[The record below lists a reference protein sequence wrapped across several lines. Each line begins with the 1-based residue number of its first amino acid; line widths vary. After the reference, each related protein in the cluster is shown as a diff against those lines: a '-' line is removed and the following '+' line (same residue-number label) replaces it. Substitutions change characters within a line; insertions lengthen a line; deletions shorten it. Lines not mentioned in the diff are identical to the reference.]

1 MKDFGKNLLRILI
14 LLIWDLISATVA
26 VFAGIEIV
34 YEMGP
39 DHPFGEVFNYALLY
53 LIPLIIFHAL
63 FSIYSTRNRQFGTL
77 DFFRHGVISACIGVV
92 CYLFPRLFDIKSLQ
106 TIDWRATIVIVVV
119 LYLFSCLGHGANRIY
134 RSVAKYY
141 YYRIGGGHKKV
152 NTIIFGAGELG
163 SYLAK
168 RLLVDESENMPIGFI
183 DDNSYLVGSTV
194 AGLRVLGTRHRLAEV
209 IVDKSVGEVIVAIN
223 DISKEILR
231 EVIAVCAESG
241 CKVRRF
247 GSVSD
252 LTSPT
257 GRRLDMADIDT
268 NDLIRREK
276 VELDMETVCNFITG
290 KTVLVTGG
298 AGSIGSEICN
308 QVLKFGAKKLV
319 VFDIHENGL
328 FKIDNILKATYET
341 DRYDTVLGSV
351 RDEDR
356 LNLVFEQYKPD
367 VVFHAAAHKHVPMM
381 ELNPCEAIK
390 NNVFGTWNTAKIAAK
405 HEVSKFI
412 LISTDKAV
420 NPTNIM
426 GASKRIAEMIIQME
440 DKIGKTQF
448 AAVRFG
454 NVLGSEGSVIPIF
467 LDQIKKGGPVKV
479 THPEMKR
486 YFMTIPEAVQ
496 LVLEA
501 GALANGGEIF
511 VLDMGE
517 PILISDLAADLI
529 RLSGQVPNKDIDIIY
544 TGLRPGEKLFEELSL
559 SDEEVTRTQNDKI
572 YVCKPIPTDVDLIL
586 EQTKKLKKYSVKDD
600 SHSVFAAVKELV
612 PTFDHK

>member
-1 MKDFGKNLLRILI
+1 MKGFWKNLLRTLI
-14 LLIWDLISATVA
+14 LLIWDLFSATLSVA
-26 VFAGIEIV
+26 VGIELV
-34 YEMGP
+34 YSIGAE
-39 DHPFGEVFNYALLY
+39 HPYIEIFEYAPLY
-53 LIPLIIFHAL
+53 FVALVIFHAL
-63 FSIYSTRNRQFGTL
+63 FSIYTSRDRGFGAL
-77 DFFRHGVISACIGVV
+77 DFFRHSIISICIGIV
-92 CYLFPRLFDIKSLQ
+92 CYLFPRFAGISALQ
-106 TIDWRATIVIVVV
+106 TIDWRGTCVIVVV
-119 LYLFSCLGHGANRIY
+119 LFVCSCFGHGATKIY
-134 RSVAKYY
+134 HSVVKYY
-141 YYRIGGGHKKV
+141 YYRIGGGNKKV

-168 RLLVDESENMPIGFI
+168 RLFLDESTNRPVGFV
-183 DDNSYLVGSTV
+183 DDDPELVGNTV
-194 AGLRVLGTRHRLAEV
+194 AQLKVLGTRDKLADI
-209 IVDKSVGEVIVAIN
+209 IVDKKIDEVIVAIN

-231 EVIAVCAESG
+231 EIIAVCAETG

-252 LTSPT
+252 FTSPT
-257 GRRLDMADIDT
+257 GHRLDMADIDT

-276 VELDMETVCNFITG
+276 VELDMNTVSNFISG

-308 QVLKFGAKKLV
+308 QVLRFGAKKLV
-319 VFDIHENGL
+319 IFDIHENGL
-328 FKIDNILKATYET
+328 FKIDNKLKAVYET
-341 DRYDTVLGSV
+341 SRYDTVLGSV
-351 RDEDR
+351 RDEKR
-356 LNLVFEQYKPD
+356 LNLVFQKYKPD

-390 NNVFGTWNTAKIAAK
+390 NNVFGTWNTARIAAK
-405 HEVSKFI
+405 HGASKFI

-426 GASKRIAEMIIQME
+426 GASKRIAEMVIQME
-440 DKIGKTQF
+440 DKLSETQF

-454 NVLGSEGSVIPIF
+454 NVLGSEGSVVPLF
-467 LDQIKKGGPVKV
+467 LEQIKKGGPVKV

-501 GALANGGEIF
+501 GALAGGGEIF

-529 RLSGQVPNKDIDIIY
+529 RLSGQVPNKDIDIVY

-559 SDEEVTRTQNDKI
+559 SDEEVTKTQNNKI
-572 YVCKPIPTDVDLIL
+572 YVCKPIPSDEALIL
-586 EQTKKLKKYSVKDD
+586 EQAEVLKKHSVKDEEQP
-600 SHSVFAAVKELV
+600 VFEAVKKLV
-612 PTFDHK
+612 PTFNHK